1 MTMPGGHRC
10 TRMELQKKVKTA
22 LDETRMLI
30 LGGQILLGFGLR
42 GVFADTFDQLPP
54 HARYLDAA
62 GIGLMVVVLAL
73 LILPE
78 PYHRIVERGSDSGA
92 FHDLVT
98 DVADL
103 ALLPFALALGIDIY
117 LAAERVFGIGGA
129 GAAGIVAAGVA
140 LALWYGLPRARRQ
153 THGQRERAMSNRQR
167 HERPQ
172 TPLHTKIDQMLTE
185 ARIILP
191 GAQALFGF
199 QLSIVLTQAFEQLP
213 LQSHIAHA
221 ISITFVVVTVM
232 LLMAPASYHR
242 IVYAGEDSEDMHST
256 GSVLITAA
264 TLSLAIGLA
273 VDIHV
278 LMAKIAN
285 SGVAGFISGAAT
297 LVMLLG
303 LWYGYPLAMR
313 AKGEGRNAPAHP
325 RGQSGMMRQ

>member
-1 MTMPGGHRC
+1 MT
-10 TRMELQKKVKTA
+10 
-22 LDETRMLI
+22 I
-30 LGGQILLGFGLR
+30 R
-42 GVFADTFDQLPP
+42 GSGIA
-54 HARYLDAA
+54 AA
-62 GIGLMVVVLAL
+62 G
-73 LILPE
+73 
-78 PYHRIVERGSDSGA
+78 
-92 FHDLVT
+92 
-98 DVADL
+98 
-103 ALLPFALALGIDIY
+103 LALG
-117 LAAERVFGIGGA
+117 
-129 GAAGIVAAGVA
+129 
-140 LALWYGLPRARRQ
+140 LWYGLPRVQRQ

-199 QLSIVLTQAFEQLP
+199 QLSVVLTQAFEQLP

-221 ISITFVVVTVM
+221 ISITFVAVTVM

-278 LMAKIAN
+278 VMAKIAD
-285 SGVAGFISGAAT
+285 SGTIGLASGLVAFLLLSG
-297 LVMLLG
+297 M
-303 LWYGYPLAMR
+303 WYGYPLAR
-313 AKGEGRNAPAHP
+313 VTLNERHAAATKPQ
-325 RGQSGMMRQ
+325 GQSG